1 MTVYDRGNTGFP
13 KTDPWK
19 TMNLEE
25 LEHTKI
31 QGANRNTTSLF
42 DGNVVCLKGSN
53 SALLPVQKTSKT
65 SASFVT
71 PIVESQKILGNDAN
85 FHVIC
90 CEPVMERENSGFSIY

>member
-1 MTVYDRGNTGFP
+1 MTVCVRGNTGFP

-31 QGANRNTTSLF
+31 QGANRNTTSLL

-71 PIVESQKILGNDAN
+71 PIAESQKILGNNQN
-85 FHVIC
+85 FRVIC

>member
-1 MTVYDRGNTGFP
+1 
-13 KTDPWK
+13 
-19 TMNLEE
+19 MNLEE

-42 DGNVVCLKGSN
+42 DSHVVCQEGSFN
-53 SALLPVQKTSKT
+53 ALSPVQKTSKT

-71 PIVESQKILGNDAN
+71 PIVESQKIFGNDEH

>member
-1 MTVYDRGNTGFP
+1 MTVLFRGNIGFP
-13 KTDPWK
+13 KTNPWK

-25 LEHTKI
+25 LEQTK
-31 QGANRNTTSLF
+31 QEGANRNTTSLL
-42 DGNVVCLKGSN
+42 DSNVVCPEGSFN
-53 SALLPVQKTSKT
+53 ALLPVQKTSKT

-71 PIVESQKILGNDAN
+71 PIVESQKILGNDEN

>member
-1 MTVYDRGNTGFP
+1 
-13 KTDPWK
+13 
-19 TMNLEE
+19 MNLEE

-71 PIVESQKILGNDAN
+71 PIAESQGILGNQEN
-85 FHVIC
+85 FCVIY

>member
-1 MTVYDRGNTGFP
+1 MTVEVRGNTGFP

-25 LEHTKI
+25 LERNKK
-31 QGANRNTTSLF
+31 QGANRNTTGLF
-42 DGNVVCLKGSN
+42 DSNVVCPEGSFN
-53 SALLPVQKTSKT
+53 ALLPVQKTSKS

-71 PIVESQKILGNDAN
+71 PIAESQKILGNDEN

>member
-31 QGANRNTTSLF
+31 QGANRNTTSLL

-53 SALLPVQKTSKT
+53 SALLPVQKLAKLAPALSL
-65 SASFVT
+65 
-71 PIVESQKILGNDAN
+71 P
-85 FHVIC
+85 
-90 CEPVMERENSGFSIY
+90 

>member
-1 MTVYDRGNTGFP
+1 
-13 KTDPWK
+13 
-19 TMNLEE
+19 MNLEE

-42 DGNVVCLKGSN
+42 DSDVVCQEGSFN
-53 SALLPVQKTSKT
+53 ALSPVQKTSKT

-71 PIVESQKILGNDAN
+71 PVVESQKILGNHEN
-85 FHVIC
+85 LRVIY

>member
-1 MTVYDRGNTGFP
+1 
-13 KTDPWK
+13 
-19 TMNLEE
+19 MNLEE

-42 DGNVVCLKGSN
+42 DSNVVCQEGSFN
-53 SALLPVQKTSKT
+53 ALSPVQKTSKT

-71 PIVESQKILGNDAN
+71 PIVESQKNLGNDEN
-85 FHVIC
+85 FHVIR